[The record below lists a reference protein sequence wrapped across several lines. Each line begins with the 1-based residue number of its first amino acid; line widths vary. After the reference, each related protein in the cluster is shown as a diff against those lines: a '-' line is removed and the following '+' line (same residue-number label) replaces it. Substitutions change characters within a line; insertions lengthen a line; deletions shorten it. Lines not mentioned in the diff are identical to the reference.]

1 MSDEPQAVEL
11 GAEPDEETIRACVE
25 AIRSGGKVKPLAGC
39 DETLLH
45 AVVRYANGLPFADT
59 DEGRAAYERVNTAC
73 AEPVGTFDDPTLS
86 IEQHAAMMFSSLTYA
101 SEFLLAASLPDPVE
115 RLGAIIGIA
124 LVTQPDGFETGP
136 ETREH
141 LNLIADF
148 VRTLA
153 AHPELIADALEQLRE
168 TGEEE

>member
-1 MSDEPQAVEL
+1 MSDAAVVEF
-11 GAEPDEETIRACVE
+11 GAEPAEETIRACVE
-25 AIRSGGKVKPLAGC
+25 AIRSGGKVKPLAGY

-45 AVVRYANGLPFADT
+45 AIVRYANGLPPAET
-59 DEGRAAYERVNTAC
+59 TEGWKAHQVVQAAC
-73 AEPVGTFDDPTLS
+73 AETEPEIPGDPTLS
-86 IEQHAAMMFSSLTYA
+86 IEEHAAMMFSSLTYA

-136 ETREH
+136 ETREQ